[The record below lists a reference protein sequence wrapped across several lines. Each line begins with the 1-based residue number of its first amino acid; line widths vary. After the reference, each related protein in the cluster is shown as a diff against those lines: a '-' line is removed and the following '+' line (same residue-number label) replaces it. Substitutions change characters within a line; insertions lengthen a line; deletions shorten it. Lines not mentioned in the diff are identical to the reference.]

1 MIIEIMVVL
10 CYTRVVSFHRTEVSC
25 LKSPKLKNA
34 LLCRILVYV
43 VVLGGFIA
51 PIIIVANLKFVP
63 EAIKVIV
70 GIGLAVGLLIY
81 LLKNFVL
88 LMAMDVG
95 LAMLHCHNTARKH
108 FILPESFSEQKVER
122 RINRFGKKYEP
133 SAISPRP
140 ETLRYKS
147 NASIT
152 IYSSGIEKTI
162 ATYCIDFLDKSQYQL
177 IVNSATANSK
187 ALKGKKKHRF
197 LDKSQKSSPL
207 NRATVIVIF
216 AIQVDEKLRN
226 SLFDV
231 VCKNGGDGFDTAI
244 LPCVVDLEK
253 QVCTFDSM
261 RMPYTGFQY
270 PVKNRGIKIIR
281 KYLFNNKFPFADS
294 PDMLDPIKD
303 MDPEQS
309 LWDFWKTMKNELVS
323 DDKNMKKRFEKMKH
337 GDIVFEDGYIYLKWE
352 DHGLWISVEL
362 NEELRMAVIDPIDSW
377 DYPKSNKIAK
387 AAIKEIKTL
396 LNTYFA
402 GLGYTT
408 KYISYE

>member
-1 MIIEIMVVL
+1 ML
-10 CYTRVVSFHRTEVSC
+10 YLNRKFCRTEVSF

-63 EAIKVIV
+63 EAIKGIV

-81 LLKNFVL
+81 LIKNFVL
-88 LMAMDVG
+88 LMAMDVV
-95 LAMLHCHNTARKH
+95 LAVLHCHNTARKQ
-108 FILPESFSEQKVER
+108 FVLPQSFSAKKVEK
-122 RINRFGKKYEP
+122 RISRFGQKCEP
-133 SAISPRP
+133 IAISPRP

-147 NASIT
+147 HAPLT
-152 IYSSGIEKTI
+152 IYSSGIEKII
-162 ATYCIDFLDKSQYQL
+162 ATYHIDFLDKNQYQL

-187 ALKGKKKHRF
+187 VLKGKKKHRF
-197 LDKSQKSSPL
+197 LDKSQKSSLL
-207 NRATVIVIF
+207 NRVTLIVIY
-216 AIQVDEKLRN
+216 ARRADEKLRN
-226 SLFDV
+226 GLFDV

-270 PVKNRGIKIIR
+270 PVKNRGIKIVR
-281 KYLFNNKFPFADS
+281 QYLFDNKFPFADS

-309 LWDFWKTMKNELVS
+309 LWDFWKTMKKELMS
-323 DDKNMKKRFEKMKH
+323 DDKNIKNASKK
-337 GDIVFEDGYIYLKWE
+337 
-352 DHGLWISVEL
+352 
-362 NEELRMAVIDPIDSW
+362 
-377 DYPKSNKIAK
+377 
-387 AAIKEIKTL
+387 
-396 LNTYFA
+396 
-402 GLGYTT
+402 
-408 KYISYE
+408 

>member
-1 MIIEIMVVL
+1 M
-10 CYTRVVSFHRTEVSC
+10 
-25 LKSPKLKNA
+25 KSPKLKHA

-70 GIGLAVGLLIY
+70 GIGLAVGLLVY
-81 LLKNFVL
+81 LIMNFVL

-108 FILPESFSEQKVER
+108 FVLPKSFSEQKVER
-122 RINRFGKKYEP
+122 EFTRFGKEYEP

-147 NASIT
+147 NAPMT
-152 IYSSGIEKTI
+152 IYSSGIEKII
-162 ATYCIDFLDKSQYQL
+162 ATYHIDFLDKNQYHL
-177 IVNSATANSK
+177 IINSATANSK
-187 ALKGKKKHRF
+187 ALKGKKKHCF

-207 NRATVIVIF
+207 NRVTVIVIF
-216 AIQVDEKLRN
+216 AKQVDEKLRN

-253 QVCTFDSM
+253 QICTFDSM

-309 LWDFWKTMKNELVS
+309 LWDFWKTMKKELVS

-337 GDIVFEDGYIYLKWE
+337 RDIIFEDGYIYLKWE

-362 NEELRMAVIDPIDSW
+362 NEELRMAAIDPIDSW
-377 DYPKSNKIAK
+377 DYPKSHKIAK
-387 AAIKEIKTL
+387 ATIKEIEIL
-396 LNTYFA
+396 INTYFA

>member
-1 MIIEIMVVL
+1 M
-10 CYTRVVSFHRTEVSC
+10 
-25 LKSPKLKNA
+25 KSPKLKNA

-70 GIGLAVGLLIY
+70 GIGLAVGLLVY
-81 LLKNFVL
+81 LIKNFVL
-88 LMAMDVG
+88 LMTMDVG

-108 FILPESFSEQKVER
+108 FALPKSFSVQKFER
-122 RINRFGKKYEP
+122 RITRFGKEYEP

-147 NASIT
+147 NTPMT
-152 IYSSGIEKTI
+152 IYSSGIEKII
-162 ATYCIDFLDKSQYQL
+162 ATYHIDFLDKNQYRL
-177 IVNSATANSK
+177 IINSATANSK
-187 ALKGKKKHRF
+187 VLKGKKKHRF

-207 NRATVIVIF
+207 NRATVIVIY
-216 AIQVDEKLRN
+216 AKQVDEKLRN

-231 VCKNGGDGFDTAI
+231 VCKNGGDGFNTAI

-253 QVCTFDSM
+253 QICTFDSM
-261 RMPYTGFQY
+261 RMPYAGFQY

-309 LWDFWKTMKNELVS
+309 LWDFWKTMKKELVS

-337 GDIVFEDGYIYLKWE
+337 RDIIFEDGYIYLKWE
-352 DHGLWISVEL
+352 DDGLWISVEL
-362 NEELRMAVIDPIDSW
+362 NEELRTAEIDAIDSW
-377 DYPKSNKIAK
+377 DYPKSHKIAK
-387 AAIKEIKTL
+387 ATIKEIKTL
-396 LNTYFA
+396 INTYFA
-402 GLGYTT
+402 ELGYTT

>member
-1 MIIEIMVVL
+1 M
-10 CYTRVVSFHRTEVSC
+10 
-25 LKSPKLKNA
+25 KSPKLNNA

-81 LLKNFVL
+81 LIKNFVL

-95 LAMLHCHNTARKH
+95 LAMLHCHNTARKQ
-108 FILPESFSEQKVER
+108 FVLPRSFSAKKVEK
-122 RINRFGKKYEP
+122 RISRFGQKCEP
-133 SAISPRP
+133 IAISPRP

-147 NASIT
+147 HASMT
-152 IYSSGIEKTI
+152 IYSSGIEKII
-162 ATYCIDFLDKSQYQL
+162 ATYHIDFLDKNQYQL

-187 ALKGKKKHRF
+187 TLKGKKKHHF
-197 LDKSQKSSPL
+197 LDKSHKSSPL
-207 NRATVIVIF
+207 NRVTVIVMY
-216 AIQVDEKLRN
+216 ARQVDEKLRN

-231 VCKNGGDGFDTAI
+231 VCKNGGDGFDTAV

-253 QVCTFDSM
+253 QICTFDSM
-261 RMPYTGFQY
+261 RIPYTGFQY

-281 KYLFNNKFPFADS
+281 QYLFNNKFPFADS

-309 LWDFWKTMKNELVS
+309 LWDFWGTMKKESIL
-323 DDKNMKKRFEKMKH
+323 DDKEHKRRFEKMQH
-337 GDIVFEDGYIYLKWE
+337 REIILEDNYIYLKWE

-362 NEELRMAVIDPIDSW
+362 DEELRMAEIDPIDSW
-377 DYPKSNKIAK
+377 DYPKSHKIAK
-387 AAIKEIKTL
+387 ATIKEIKTL
-396 LNTYFA
+396 INTYFA

>member
-1 MIIEIMVVL
+1 M
-10 CYTRVVSFHRTEVSC
+10 
-25 LKSPKLKNA
+25 KSPKLKNA
-34 LLCRILVYV
+34 LLCRILVYI

-51 PIIIVANLKFVP
+51 PIIIVVNLKFVP

-140 ETLRYKS
+140 ETLQYKS
-147 NASIT
+147 NAPMT
-152 IYSSGIEKTI
+152 IYSSGIEKII
-162 ATYCIDFLDKSQYQL
+162 ATYRIDFLDKSQYQL
-177 IVNSATANSK
+177 IINSATANSK

-216 AIQVDEKLRN
+216 AKQVDEKLRN

-362 NEELRMAVIDPIDSW
+362 NEELRTAEIDPIDSW
-377 DYPKSNKIAK
+377 DYPKSKKIAK

>member
-1 MIIEIMVVL
+1 ML
-10 CYTRVVSFHRTEVSC
+10 YLNRKFCRTEVSF
-25 LKSPKLKNA
+25 LKSPKLNNA

-81 LLKNFVL
+81 LIKNFVL

-95 LAMLHCHNTARKH
+95 LAMLHCHNTARKQ
-108 FILPESFSEQKVER
+108 FVLPRSFSAKKVEK
-122 RINRFGKKYEP
+122 RISRFGQKCEP
-133 SAISPRP
+133 IAISPRP

-147 NASIT
+147 HAPMT
-152 IYSSGIEKTI
+152 IYSSGIEKII
-162 ATYCIDFLDKSQYQL
+162 ATYHIDFLDKNQYQL

-187 ALKGKKKHRF
+187 TLKGKKKHHF
-197 LDKSQKSSPL
+197 LDKSHKSSPL
-207 NRATVIVIF
+207 NRVTVIVMY
-216 AIQVDEKLRN
+216 ARQVDEKLRN

-231 VCKNGGDGFDTAI
+231 VCKNGGDGFDTAV

-253 QVCTFDSM
+253 QICTFDSM
-261 RMPYTGFQY
+261 RIPYTGFQY

-281 KYLFNNKFPFADS
+281 QYLFNNKFPFADS

-309 LWDFWKTMKNELVS
+309 LWDFWKRTKKELIL
-323 DDKNMKKRFEKMKH
+323 DDKESKKRFEKMKH
-337 GDIVFEDGYIYLKWE
+337 RDILFEDGYIYLKWE

-362 NEELRMAVIDPIDSW
+362 NEELRMAEIDPIDSW
-377 DYPKSNKIAK
+377 DYPKSHKIAK
-387 AAIKEIKTL
+387 ATIKEVKTL
-396 LNTYFA
+396 INTYFA

>member
-1 MIIEIMVVL
+1 MNFP
-10 CYTRVVSFHRTEVSC
+10 R
-25 LKSPKLKNA
+25 LKNA
-34 LLCRILVYV
+34 LLCRILVYIV
-43 VVLGGFIA
+43 ILGGFIA

-63 EAIKVIV
+63 EAVKVIV

-81 LLKNFVL
+81 LLKNFVV

-95 LAMLHCHNTARKH
+95 LAMLHCYNTARKH
-108 FILPESFSEQKVER
+108 FVLPKSFSAQKIER
-122 RINRFGKKYEP
+122 RINHFGKECEP
-133 SAISPRP
+133 TAISPRP

-147 NASIT
+147 NAPIT
-152 IYSSGIEKTI
+152 IYSSGIEKI
-162 ATYCIDFLDKSQYQL
+162 MVLYRIDFLDKNQYRL
-177 IVNSATANSK
+177 FVNSAIANSE

-207 NRATVIVIF
+207 NRVTVIVIY
-216 AIQVDEKLRN
+216 AGQVDEDLRN

-253 QVCTFDSM
+253 QICTFDSM
-261 RMPYTGFQY
+261 RIPYIGFQY

-281 KYLFNNKFPFADS
+281 QYLFNNKFSFADS

-303 MDPEQS
+303 MAPEQS
-309 LWDFWKTMKNELVS
+309 LWYFWKTMKNELVS
-323 DDKNMKKRFEKMKH
+323 DDKNTKKRFEKMKH

-362 NEELRMAVIDPIDSW
+362 NEELRTAEIDAIDSW
-377 DYPKSNKIAK
+377 NYPKSHKIAK
-387 AAIKEIKTL
+387 ATIKEIKTL
-396 LNTYFA
+396 INTYFT
-402 GLGYTT
+402 GLGYTA

>member
-1 MIIEIMVVL
+1 M
-10 CYTRVVSFHRTEVSC
+10 
-25 LKSPKLKNA
+25 KSPKLKNA

-88 LMAMDVG
+88 LMAMDVV

-108 FILPESFSEQKVER
+108 FVLPKSFSEQKVER
-122 RINRFGKKYEP
+122 RINCFGKGCEP
-133 SAISPRP
+133 TAISPRP
-140 ETLRYKS
+140 DTLRYKS
-147 NASIT
+147 NAPIT
-152 IYSSGIEKTI
+152 IYSSGIEKII
-162 ATYCIDFLDKSQYQL
+162 ATYRIDFLDKSQYQL
-177 IVNSATANSK
+177 IINSATANSK
-187 ALKGKKKHRF
+187 VLKGKKKHRF

-207 NRATVIVIF
+207 NRVTVIVIY
-216 AIQVDEKLRN
+216 ARRVDEKLRN

-231 VCKNGGDGFDTAI
+231 VCKNVGDGFDMAI

-253 QVCTFDSM
+253 QICTFDSM

-309 LWDFWKTMKNELVS
+309 LWDFWKMTKKELVS
-323 DDKNMKKRFEKMKH
+323 DDKNTKKRFEKMQQR
-337 GDIVFEDGYIYLKWE
+337 DIVFEDGYIYLKWE
-352 DHGLWISVEL
+352 DHGLWISIEL
-362 NEELRMAVIDPIDSW
+362 NEELRSVEIDTIDSW
-377 DYPKSNKIAK
+377 DYPKSHKIAK
-387 AAIKEIKTL
+387 ATIKEIKTL
-396 LNTYFA
+396 INTYFA

-408 KYISYE
+408 NYISYE

>member
-1 MIIEIMVVL
+1 M
-10 CYTRVVSFHRTEVSC
+10 
-25 LKSPKLKNA
+25 KSPKLNNA
-34 LLCRILVYV
+34 LLCRIIVYV

-70 GIGLAVGLLIY
+70 GIGLAFGLLIY
-81 LLKNFVL
+81 LIKNFVL

-95 LAMLHCHNTARKH
+95 LAMLHCHNTARKQ
-108 FILPESFSEQKVER
+108 FVLPRFFSAKKVEK
-122 RINRFGKKYEP
+122 RISRFGQKCEP
-133 SAISPRP
+133 IAISPRP

-147 NASIT
+147 HAPMT
-152 IYSSGIEKTI
+152 IYSSGIEKII
-162 ATYCIDFLDKSQYQL
+162 ATYHIDFLDKNQYQL

-187 ALKGKKKHRF
+187 TLKGKKKHHF
-197 LDKSQKSSPL
+197 LDKSHKSSPL
-207 NRATVIVIF
+207 NRVTVIVMY
-216 AIQVDEKLRN
+216 ARQVDEKLRN

-231 VCKNGGDGFDTAI
+231 VCKNGGDGFDTAV

-253 QVCTFDSM
+253 QICTFDSM
-261 RMPYTGFQY
+261 RIPYTGFQY

-281 KYLFNNKFPFADS
+281 QYLFNNKFPFADS

-309 LWDFWKTMKNELVS
+309 LWDFWGTMKKESIL
-323 DDKNMKKRFEKMKH
+323 DDKEHKRRFEKMQH
-337 GDIVFEDGYIYLKWE
+337 REIILEDNYIYLKWE

-362 NEELRMAVIDPIDSW
+362 DEELRMAEIDPIDSW
-377 DYPKSNKIAK
+377 DYPKSHKIAK
-387 AAIKEIKTL
+387 ATIKEIKTL
-396 LNTYFA
+396 INTYFA

>member
-1 MIIEIMVVL
+1 MK
-10 CYTRVVSFHRTEVSC
+10 F
-25 LKSPKLKNA
+25 PKLKHA
-34 LLCRILVYV
+34 FLCRILVYV
-43 VVLGGFIA
+43 VILGGFIA
-51 PIIIVANLKFVP
+51 PMIIVANLKFVP
-63 EAIKVIV
+63 EAAKVIV

-95 LAMLHCHNTARKH
+95 LAMLHCHNTARKQ
-108 FILPESFSEQKVER
+108 FVLPQSFSAKKVEK
-122 RINRFGKKYEP
+122 RISRFGQKCEP
-133 SAISPRP
+133 IAISPRP

-147 NASIT
+147 HASMT
-152 IYSSGIEKTI
+152 IYSSGIEKII
-162 ATYCIDFLDKSQYQL
+162 ATYHIDFLDKNQYQL

-187 ALKGKKKHRF
+187 ALKGKKKHHF

-207 NRATVIVIF
+207 NRVTVIVIY
-216 AIQVDEKLRN
+216 ARQVDEKLRN

-253 QVCTFDSM
+253 QICAFDSM

-281 KYLFNNKFPFADS
+281 QYLFNNKFPFADS
-294 PDMLDPIKD
+294 PDTLDPIRD
-303 MDPEQS
+303 IDPEQS
-309 LWDFWKTMKNELVS
+309 LWSFWRITKKELIS
-323 DDKNMKKRFEKMKH
+323 DDRETKKRFEKMKH
-337 GDIVFEDGYIYLKWE
+337 RDIIFEDGYIYLKWE
-352 DHGLWISVEL
+352 DHGLWMSVEL
-362 NEELRMAVIDPIDSW
+362 NEAVRTAEIDAIDSW
-377 DYPKSNKIAK
+377 DYPKSHKIAK
-387 AAIKEIKTL
+387 ATIKEIKTL
-396 LNTYFA
+396 INAYFA

>member
-1 MIIEIMVVL
+1 M
-10 CYTRVVSFHRTEVSC
+10 
-25 LKSPKLKNA
+25 KSPKLKNA
-34 LLCRILVYV
+34 LLCRILVYI

-51 PIIIVANLKFVP
+51 PIIIVVNLKFVP

-108 FILPESFSEQKVER
+108 FVLPKSFSEQKVER

-140 ETLRYKS
+140 KTLRYKS
-147 NASIT
+147 NAPIT
-152 IYSSGIEKTI
+152 IYSSGIEKII
-162 ATYCIDFLDKSQYQL
+162 ATYRIDFLDKSQYQL

-187 ALKGKKKHRF
+187 VLKGKKKHWF

-207 NRATVIVIF
+207 NCATVIVIF
-216 AIQVDEKLRN
+216 AKQVDKKLRN

-253 QVCTFDSM
+253 QICTFDSM

-281 KYLFNNKFPFADS
+281 QYLFNNKFPFADS
-294 PDMLDPIKD
+294 PDTLDPIKD

-309 LWDFWKTMKNELVS
+309 LWDFWKTMKKELVS
-323 DDKNMKKRFEKMKH
+323 DDKNTKKRFEKMKH
-337 GDIVFEDGYIYLKWE
+337 RDILFEDGYIYLKWE
-352 DHGLWISVEL
+352 DHGFWISVEL
-362 NEELRMAVIDPIDSW
+362 NEELRMAEIDPIDSW
-377 DYPKSNKIAK
+377 DYPKSHKIAK
-387 AAIKEIKTL
+387 ATIKEIKTL
-396 LNTYFA
+396 INTYFA

>member
-1 MIIEIMVVL
+1 M
-10 CYTRVVSFHRTEVSC
+10 
-25 LKSPKLKNA
+25 KSPKLKNA
-34 LLCRILVYV
+34 FLCRILVYV

-147 NASIT
+147 NAPMT
-152 IYSSGIEKTI
+152 IYSSGIEKII
-162 ATYCIDFLDKSQYQL
+162 ATYRIDFLDKSQYQL

-187 ALKGKKKHRF
+187 ALKGKTKHRF

-207 NRATVIVIF
+207 NRATIIVIF
-216 AIQVDEKLRN
+216 AKQVDEKLRN

-281 KYLFNNKFPFADS
+281 QYLFNNKFPFADS

-309 LWDFWKTMKNELVS
+309 LWDFWKTMKKELVS
-323 DDKNMKKRFEKMKH
+323 DDKNIKKRFEKMKH
-337 GDIVFEDGYIYLKWE
+337 RDILFEDGYIYLKWE

-362 NEELRMAVIDPIDSW
+362 NEELRMAEIDPIDSW
-377 DYPKSNKIAK
+377 DYPKSHKIAK
-387 AAIKEIKTL
+387 ATIKEIKTL
-396 LNTYFA
+396 INTYFA

>member
-1 MIIEIMVVL
+1 M
-10 CYTRVVSFHRTEVSC
+10 
-25 LKSPKLKNA
+25 KSPKLKNA

-43 VVLGGFIA
+43 VALGGFIA

-147 NASIT
+147 NAPMT
-152 IYSSGIEKTI
+152 IYSSGIEKII
-162 ATYCIDFLDKSQYQL
+162 ATYRVDFLDKSQYQL

-216 AIQVDEKLRN
+216 AKQVDEKLRN
-226 SLFDV
+226 SLFDA

-362 NEELRMAVIDPIDSW
+362 NEELRTAAIDPIDSW
-377 DYPKSNKIAK
+377 YYPESNKIAK
-387 AAIKEIKTL
+387 AAKKEIKTL

>member
-1 MIIEIMVVL
+1 ML
-10 CYTRVVSFHRTEVSC
+10 YLNRKFCRTEVSF

-63 EAIKVIV
+63 EAIKGIV

-81 LLKNFVL
+81 LIKNFVL

-95 LAMLHCHNTARKH
+95 LAMLHCHNTARKQ
-108 FILPESFSEQKVER
+108 FVLPQSFSAKKVEK
-122 RINRFGKKYEP
+122 RISRFGQKCEP
-133 SAISPRP
+133 IAISPRP

-147 NASIT
+147 HAPLT
-152 IYSSGIEKTI
+152 IYSSGIEKII
-162 ATYCIDFLDKSQYQL
+162 ATYHIDFLDKNQYQL

-187 ALKGKKKHRF
+187 VLKGKKKHRF
-197 LDKSQKSSPL
+197 LDKSQKSSLL
-207 NRATVIVIF
+207 NRVTLIVIY
-216 AIQVDEKLRN
+216 ARRADEKLRN
-226 SLFDV
+226 GLFDV

-270 PVKNRGIKIIR
+270 PVKNRGIKIVR
-281 KYLFNNKFPFADS
+281 QYLFDNKFPFADS

-309 LWDFWKTMKNELVS
+309 LWDFWKTMKKELMS
-323 DDKNMKKRFEKMKH
+323 DDKNIKNASKK
-337 GDIVFEDGYIYLKWE
+337 
-352 DHGLWISVEL
+352 
-362 NEELRMAVIDPIDSW
+362 
-377 DYPKSNKIAK
+377 
-387 AAIKEIKTL
+387 
-396 LNTYFA
+396 
-402 GLGYTT
+402 
-408 KYISYE
+408 